1 MEHPCQSL
9 KKDVNKPIQVMLVLP
24 KVILTFLHLKNI
36 MNVMVLLVNH
46 NVQQIL
52 QMIGYI
58 VLSLLLTVEVLD
70 ILGNLE
76 TNHFHCQEHG
86 IDVEKQTQ
94 LLVVNKLAWSFTQ
107 IVKNISIMLLVV
119 FAVLIVHQDGLILAF
134 HARNHQVIQDLNTLI
149 IIQMFLTYN

>member
-1 MEHPCQSL
+1 
-9 KKDVNKPIQVMLVLP
+9 MLVLP
-24 KVILTFLHLKNI
+24 KEILTFLHLKNI

-94 LLVVNKLAWSFTQ
+94 LLVVNKLA
-107 IVKNISIMLLVV
+107 
-119 FAVLIVHQDGLILAF
+119 
-134 HARNHQVIQDLNTLI
+134 
-149 IIQMFLTYN
+149 